1 MKFIHPQDTKLFI
14 LGVVASLTAVIM
26 WDVIKSKK
34 NLFNFKENLKK

>member
-26 WDVIKSKK
+26 WDVIKNKR
-34 NLFNFKENLKK
+34 NLFNFRKNIK